1 MVNKHALIEELNLE
15 RQQNKL
21 LVDII
26 NAIPDPIVAKD
37 WSGNFI
43 FANNACAELYNTEP
57 NLMIGHDDGYF
68 TGNQEQNDF
77 FRDNIQSIMTKFQ
90 SEMVYENSTD
100 AKTGEVRNYIS
111 HKIPFKDIKGNL
123 NIAVIAKDITE
134 ITSLKN
140 QAEFNEKR
148 LNYVLDATHEG
159 IWDWNIATG
168 EVFHNEYWNVLAGIE
183 ESDFSFKEFQSLIHP
198 DDLPSVKKNL
208 ELALKHGEPYQIT
221 FRINRP
227 DGKSIWV
234 KDRGGVVEKNEL
246 NEPSRMVGSIHEVTN
261 EVNQN
266 KQIQQLAFYDPLTG
280 LANRRLLEEL
290 LLERI
295 NRHLSEAAYGALLF
309 LDVDHFKILNDTH
322 GHYMGDNLLIAI
334 AKRLKALLGQGDFV
348 SRFGGDEFV
357 IVLNNLSNDQ
367 SSATKHANKIAENI
381 KHKLSQTFS
390 LKNKHVDI
398 SFEYEVAVS
407 IGIVMFPTYS
417 ESVERL
423 LQLADLAL
431 YKAKATGR
439 DCIVLFEDHMQ
450 EELKRVTLIQKKLK
464 DAISQDKLSL
474 YYQGKYNKDLQLI
487 GVEALVRWIDKDGNV
502 TFPDQFTE
510 LAEDSNLIIPMGLKL
525 LEQACNQ
532 LTKWS
537 KLSAFKDLSIAVNV
551 SAKQVWHK
559 DFIQSF
565 TTIIEQHC
573 SNPSLLTIEITES
586 IMVSDMNET
595 IKKLVALKKLGVKIS
610 LDDFGTGYSSM
621 SYLKQLPVDEIK
633 IDASFVRDIVT
644 DPSDLMMVKAILDL
658 GTNFKVGV
666 VAEGVETKAQLLK
679 LQAMN
684 MHSYQG
690 YLLCKPLPIDEF
702 EKQAMKP

>member
-280 LANRRLLEEL
+280 LANWRLLEEL

-357 IVLNNLSNDQ
+357 IVLNNLSNDH